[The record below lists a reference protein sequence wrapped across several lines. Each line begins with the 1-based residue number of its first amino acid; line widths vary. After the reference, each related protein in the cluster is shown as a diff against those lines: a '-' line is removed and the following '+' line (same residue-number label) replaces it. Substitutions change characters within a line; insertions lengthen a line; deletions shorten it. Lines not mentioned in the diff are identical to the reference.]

1 MSAAQNEQRQTLF
14 VCRSQRVATSSAVGE
29 ARRNIVMTA
38 SVCLLVCLSV
48 SPRAYL
54 RKYTSDLQQNFFMH
68 VTYGHRLVLCR
79 RCDMLCISGFVDDVI
94 FVTTLLTN
102 VTIRY
107 NKLVAVKLR

>member
-1 MSAAQNEQRQTLF
+1 
-14 VCRSQRVATSSAVGE
+14 
-29 ARRNIVMTA
+29 
-38 SVCLLVCLSV
+38 
-48 SPRAYL
+48 
-54 RKYTSDLQQNFFMH
+54 MH

>member
-1 MSAAQNEQRQTLF
+1 
-14 VCRSQRVATSSAVGE
+14 
-29 ARRNIVMTA
+29 VMTA

-68 VTYGHRLVLCR
+68 VTYGHRLVLYR

-107 NKLVAVKLR
+107 NKLAAVKLR